1 MQFTFASLQVFVI
14 AGIMLQFAAGSPIGL
29 NKPVDTSVGED
40 GDKLLWLSE
49 PTKPSKRMTMGQVDT
64 HVGEDG
70 DKLLR
75 LSEPTKPSKRVTMGE
90 VFRSQD
96 GEPGLDWL
104 NNLVPVKRTIVED
117 GEPGLDWL
125 NNLAPAKRAI
135 IEDGEPGLDWLN
147 NLVPAKRTI
156 IEGRI
161 IGLRMSQVPKWVSED
176 GEPGLDWLN
185 NLAPAKRDKV
195 QDRDAAD
202 PWGDFVVK
210 PASS

>member
-1 MQFTFASLQVFVI
+1 GSFHHKKQSYVDSVCEASNPSRRTAGIKRNRVRSLFPAAPAFAMQFTFASLQVFVI

-29 NKPVDTSVGED
+29 NKHVDTSVGED

-49 PTKPSKRMTMGQVDT
+49 PTKPSKRVTMGQVDT

-70 DKLLR
+70 DKLLW
-75 LSEPTKPSKRVTMGE
+75 LSEPTKPSKRVTMG
-90 VFRSQD
+90 
-96 GEPGLDWL
+96 
-104 NNLVPVKRTIVED
+104 
-117 GEPGLDWL
+117 
-125 NNLAPAKRAI
+125 
-135 IEDGEPGLDWLN
+135 EDGEPGLDWLN

-156 IEGRI
+156 
-161 IGLRMSQVPKWVSED
+161 VED

-202 PWGDFVVK
+202 PWGDFVVR